1 MNKNEFKAINMIA
14 KKMNWQN
21 KPVECVMETINQMVM
36 NDQALGLDTV
46 GECDDYEDT
55 LLSIAKLDI
64 DKLVSCLYTWDY
76 TTHCD
81 YWHFLKETGMSGMDF
96 YVWMTTYD
104 QVKDAMAAE
113 YEAEDIAYEEYLND
127 YYSDYDAE
135 IMRDVM
141 WMNHHC

>member
-1 MNKNEFKAINMIA
+1 MNKNEFKAISMIA
-14 KKMNWQN
+14 SKMNWQN

-55 LLSIAKLDI
+55 LLSIAVWDT

>member
-1 MNKNEFKAINMIA
+1 MAT
-14 KKMNWQN
+14 W
-21 KPVECVMETINQMVM
+21 
-36 NDQALGLDTV
+36 
-46 GECDDYEDT
+46 
-55 LLSIAKLDI
+55 DI
-64 DKLVSCLYTWDY
+64 DKIVSCLYCWDY

-81 YWHFLKETGMSGMDF
+81 YWYFLKETGMSGMDF

-104 QVKDAMAAE
+104 QVKDAIAEAHEAE
-113 YEAEDIAYEEYLND
+113 YEAYLED

>member
-1 MNKNEFKAINMIA
+1 MNKNEFKAIQMIA

-55 LLSIAKLDI
+55 LLSIAVWDI

-104 QVKDAMAAE
+104 QVKDAIAAE

>member
-1 MNKNEFKAINMIA
+1 MNKNEFKAISMIA
-14 KKMNWQN
+14 KKMDWQN
-21 KPVECVMETINQMVM
+21 KPVMEVCETINQMVR

-104 QVKDAMAAE
+104 QYQQALG
-113 YEAEDIAYEEYLND
+113 EEYD
-127 YYSDYDAE
+127 MEEMEEMMMDQHFAT
-135 IMRDVM
+135 MMGWR
-141 WMNHHC
+141 

>member
-21 KPVECVMETINQMVM
+21 KPVECVIETINQMVM
-36 NDQALGLDTV
+36 NDQALGLDCC
-46 GECDDYEDT
+46 GECDDFEET
-55 LLSIAKLDI
+55 LLSIATWDI
-64 DKLVSCLYTWDY
+64 DKIISCLYCWDY

-81 YWHFLKETGMSGMDF
+81 YWHFLKETGMSGMEF
-96 YVWMTTYD
+96 HVWMTTYD
-104 QVKDAMAAE
+104 QVKDAIADAHDAE
-113 YEAEDIAYEEYLND
+113 YEEWLED